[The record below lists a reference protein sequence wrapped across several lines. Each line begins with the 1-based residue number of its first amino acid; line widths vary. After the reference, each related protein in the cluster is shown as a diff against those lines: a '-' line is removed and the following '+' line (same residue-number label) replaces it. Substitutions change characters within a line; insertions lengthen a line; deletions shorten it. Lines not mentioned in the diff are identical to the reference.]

1 MTFDRITHDSRGK
14 ACIRDTGITVAWIL
28 GAMAG
33 GSTRRELLEK
43 HHALESADI
52 DEAFAFIKE
61 QVRARELPDMEFRGK
76 ELTAPEISDF
86 RAPAPVGD
94 RVELLIH
101 QEKTTG
107 VTSEETEVIEDDLRL
122 DHLVS
127 MMKAVAKIH
136 MMATAG

>member
-14 ACIRDTGITVAWIL
+14 ACIRDTGLTVAWIL

-33 GSTRRELLEK
+33 GSTRRELLAK

-76 ELTAPEISDF
+76 ELTAPERSDF
-86 RAPAPVGD
+86 RAPAPVS
-94 RVELLIH
+94 EHLETLIRR
-101 QEKTTG
+101 QKTTG
-107 VTSEETEVIEDDLRL
+107 VSTEEEAEIEDYLRL
-122 DHLVS
+122 DHLLA
-127 MMKAVAKIH
+127 MIKAVAKLQLL
-136 MMATAG
+136 TTVG